1 MGCQVFI
8 LLPPIVLSPLDSGRN
23 NRRNKL
29 KAPCGAL
36 FGVKGVRRGSGG
48 NLLIALGK
56 EVCKG
61 SSHDLPVDVV
71 FHDGAA
77 ATLKLNEHRIRI
89 IRRGERGKLTLTL
102 VNHRERLEHCAF
114 SLCS

>member
-1 MGCQVFI
+1 MTI
-8 LLPPIVLSPLDSGRN
+8 DSVTI
-23 NRRNKL
+23 NRGNKL

-61 SSHDLPVDVV
+61 SGHDLAVDVV

-77 ATLKLNEHRIRI
+77 ATLKLNEHRIGI
-89 IRRGERGKLTLTL
+89 IRRGECSKLTLAL
-102 VNHRERLEHCAF
+102 VNHAERLEHCFFLLRARD
-114 SLCS
+114 